1 MLTRRKSEKDFLTLL
16 FTSAQVIGTGFLGQL
31 FLLVSGLLVA
41 RILGVTG
48 RGYLAGLSLWPILL
62 SAFGNLGVPV
72 ACTYYLSQQPAQAR
86 LIIGEAYRIAIVQIV
101 ILTGL
106 LLIILWFWSEGKPS
120 EVKIALYP
128 VLLAIPALVSN
139 QYAWAI
145 LQGRKRLTVLNL
157 LRLLP
162 LVLYASGAAFL
173 FFVGEQ
179 QLLPVV
185 VVWVSTLVL
194 VAVASTVIALKDEQP
209 DWRGSKDIRGQL
221 KTFGLRGHLGAISPV
236 DSLPI
241 DQALV
246 ALFLSPTAL
255 GLYVTAYAFT
265 NLPRF
270 IAQGAGTVA
279 YPEVASQKDSN
290 VARQLMWR
298 FFWGV
303 SLLNLCVLAALIA
316 MMPLLLPFFF
326 GAEFSP
332 AVPIARILVVGTTFV
347 ASRRILVEGLRG
359 LGHPQASTIA
369 EISMYPWLVIGGPI
383 LLLWYGG
390 EGLAAALTGGYALSL
405 LVAFIVA
412 IRITRTFSWAASQQ
426 RQTVLQNL

>member
-1 MLTRRKSEKDFLTLL
+1 MLTKRKSRGGFSAL
-16 FTSAQVIGTGFLGQL
+16 FFISTQAITAGFLGQL

-62 SAFGNLGVPV
+62 SALGNLGVPV

-86 LIIGEAYRIAIVQIV
+86 LVIGEAYRIAIVQIV

-106 LLIILWFWSEGKPS
+106 LSIILWFWSEGKPS

-145 LQGRKRLTVLNL
+145 LQGRKKLTAFNF

-162 LVLYASGAAFL
+162 SGLYTCGVTCL
-173 FFVGEQ
+173 FFAGEQ
-179 QLLPVV
+179 RLTLVV
-185 VVWVSTLVL
+185 MTWVAALVL
-194 VAVASTVIALKDEQP
+194 VAFASTLIALKDEQP

-255 GLYVTAYAFT
+255 GLYVAAYAFT

-270 IAQGAGTVA
+270 IAQSVGIVA
-279 YPEVASQKDSN
+279 YPEIASQKDSN

-303 SLLNLCVLAALIA
+303 SLLNLCVLAALIVL
-316 MMPLLLPFFF
+316 MPLLLPFFF

-369 EISMYPWLVIGGPI
+369 ELSMYPWLIIGGPI
-383 LLLWYGG
+383 LMLWYGG
-390 EGLAAALTGGYALSL
+390 EGLAVALTGGYVLSL

-412 IRITRTFSWAASQQ
+412 TRITRTFSWAASQQ